1 MLGGEDLAFL
11 NSKDKKGVT
20 PISNIFIDNY
30 MPKANGTFV
39 KVYLY
44 GYRKCFHDVY
54 DLTSKQI
61 AETMD
66 ILESDVILAWKFW
79 EKEKLMKL
87 HFNEETN
94 NYDVEYLPIEGVKDD
109 QSPKPM
115 KFNPVS
121 TKPQYSPQELSIY
134 KDSSEEIR
142 DLFSYSQKT
151 LNKLLTYTDM
161 NIIFSFY
168 DWLRLPIDMIKIL
181 LAYYSDK
188 SMKYIE
194 KVAIDWAE
202 NGIDT
207 IDKAEEQMNMYG
219 EYRFI
224 MKAFGLSSR
233 NPIGSEEEY
242 MRKWIKKYL
251 LPSTILEEACKKTVL
266 QIGKANFAYA
276 DQILTNWYKNNVK
289 TIEDINKLEAA
300 FSEKK
305 KIEAENRQGKN
316 TNNNNLSQRKQ
327 NKFVNFEQRQWDF
340 EELERLEREYIDK
353 NLEG

>member
-1 MLGGEDLAFL
+1 MAFL
-11 NSKDKKGVT
+11 NGKDKKAIT
-20 PISNIFIDNY
+20 PISNIFIDKY
-30 MPKANGTFV
+30 MPKANATFV

-44 GYRKCFHDVY
+44 GYRNCYHDFY
-54 DLTSKQI
+54 ELTSKQI
-61 AETMD
+61 ADTMD
-66 ILESDVILAWKFW
+66 ILESDVVLAWKYW
-79 EKEKLMKL
+79 EKEGLMKL
-87 HFNEETN
+87 QFNDKTN
-94 NYDVEYLPIEGVKDD
+94 NYDVEYLPIEEVTES
-109 QSPKPM
+109 QSGKTV
-115 KFNPVS
+115 KFNPFS

-134 KDSSEEIR
+134 KDSSEQIR
-142 DLFSYSQKT
+142 ELFSYAQKT

-161 NIIFSFY
+161 NVIFSFY
-168 DWLRLPIDMIKIL
+168 DWLRLPTDIIKLL

-207 IDKAEEQMNMYG
+207 IDKAEEQMKLYG

-224 MKAFGLSSR
+224 MKAFGISNR
-233 NPIGSEEEY
+233 NSIGSEEEY
-242 MRKWIKKYL
+242 MRKWIKTYK
-251 LPSTILEEACKKTVL
+251 LPSNIIEEACKKTVL
-266 QIGKANFAYA
+266 QTGKATFVYA

-289 TIEDINKLEAA
+289 TIEDINKLETA

-305 KIEAENRQGKN
+305 KIEAENRASKN
-316 TNNNNLSQRKQ
+316 SNPNMNTKKQ